1 VPGSYRLE
9 ERTPTPEEYRRICR
23 AVGWEAVLNFD
34 AAPAALERSIH
45 AVVALAGETAV
56 GMGRIVGDGSIY
68 FYVQDVAVV
77 PAHQGGG
84 LGARIVGALV
94 DWVSAN
100 APAQSF
106 LGVFAA
112 AGTEPFYRRFGFEA
126 HAGLTGM
133 FQTTPP
139 ASTPPGARGR

>member
-1 VPGSYRLE
+1 VPASYRLE
-9 ERTPTPEEYRRICR
+9 ERTPTPDEYRRICC
-23 AVGWEAVLNFD
+23 AVGWEAAMNFD
-34 AAPAALERSIH
+34 AAPAAVERSLH

-77 PAHQGGG
+77 PEHQGNG
-84 LGARIVGALV
+84 LGATIVGALV
-94 DWVSAN
+94 DWVRAN
-100 APAQSF
+100 APAQAF

-112 AGTEPFYRRFGFEA
+112 AGTEPFYRRLGFEA

-139 ASTPPGARGR
+139 STPPSARGR